1 MKILLVNKF
10 HYIKGGSETYYLGLG
25 RLLEEKGHEVI
36 YFSMKDERN
45 LPCSQEHYFT
55 ENVEFNGRM
64 SKAEMLHT
72 GLKILYS
79 REAKRKISALVQR
92 ERPDIVHLNL
102 FQRQLTHSIIDAV
115 KKFHIPIVYTAHDLN
130 CICPNYM
137 MLTHGNICEECKNG
151 HYGACFRNQCVK
163 DSRVK
168 SFLSAAEAYFYK
180 WKKSYQKIDL
190 FITPSAFYKRK
201 IEEAGITASPVVH
214 MKNFLPGGSIYRAAS
229 ENDSYFLYF
238 GRLSKE
244 KGIMTL
250 LKAYRESGL
259 DNLLFLAGSGEL
271 EERIREY
278 IRDNHLQDR
287 VRLLGF
293 QSGEVLEH
301 TVQRAKCI
309 VLPSEWYENG
319 PYTVM
324 EAMAQGKPVIV
335 SSNGGLPE
343 IVENGIT
350 GYIAKSKDSTSLAEC
365 MKKMARLSKE
375 DYQSMGEKAV
385 ANAKRDFNGDEYLK
399 KLVKYYEQVRRS
411 YGKNRSSNI
420 T

>member
-45 LPCSQEHYFT
+45 IPCRQELYFT
-55 ENVEFNGRM
+55 SHMEFNGTL
-64 SKAEMLHT
+64 SKAQMLHT

-79 REAKRKISALVQR
+79 REAKKKMTALIQR
-92 ERPDIVHLNL
+92 EMPDIVHLNL

-137 MLTHGNICEECKNG
+137 MLTHGNICEACKSG
-151 HYGACFRNQCVK
+151 HYGACFKNQCVK
-163 DSRVK
+163 DSGVK
-168 SFLSAAEAYFYK
+168 SFLSAAEAYIYK
-180 WKKSYQKIDL
+180 WKKTYRKIDL
-190 FITPSAFYKRK
+190 FITPSAFYKHK
-201 IEEAGITASPVVH
+201 IEEARITASPVVH
-214 MKNFLPGGSIYRAAS
+214 MKNFLPSGSIYRAEP

-250 LKAYRESGL
+250 LKAYQDSGL
-259 DNLLFLAGSGEL
+259 DHPLYIAGSGDL
-271 EERIREY
+271 EDGIREY
-278 IRDNHLQDR
+278 IRSNHLEER

-293 QSGEVLEH
+293 QTGEALQH
-301 TVQRAKCI
+301 IVQRAKCI

-343 IVENGIT
+343 IVENGVT
-350 GYIAKSKDSTSLAEC
+350 GYIAKPKDCASLAEC
-365 MKKMARLSKE
+365 MQRMAGLSKE
-375 DYQSMGEKAV
+375 DYRSMGEKAV
-385 ANAKRDFNGDEYLK
+385 QNAKRDFDADQYLK
-399 KLVKYYEQVRRS
+399 KLLQYYEQVRRS